1 MRHDGR
7 STSLAGRGARRL
19 ERLCGL
25 AVAAI
30 MTASLAFFLC
40 CGPAS
45 AQVVEGAP
53 VRHITVTLNKS
64 KTLRFSEPFSSAV
77 IGAPDIAD
85 ILPMTEE
92 TLYVLGKKAGTTNI
106 SVFGADKRLIAV
118 VDLEVSLDAAALHG
132 KIAASTGSGDIKVS
146 SVNGQVVLSGE
157 ASDAVSATRA
167 VEVATG
173 VVSGKDSP
181 VINAM
186 KVAPSQQVMLK
197 VRFLEVDRTAQRDL
211 GVNWFGGNKNG
222 IGVSGLGATANST
235 AAGATTATTTV
246 NGASTTAS
254 LQAQTIGTTQNINN
268 GQVTLVPLLSGL
280 FPGGAA
286 AAQPFGAL
294 LAQVINTNGLRID
307 TLISAL
313 EDQGLVKTLAEPNLI
328 SQSGQRAQFFA
339 GAQIPIPTVQPGSVA
354 GTTPTVTVNYYPC
367 GVTLGFEPTVLN
379 TGLINLHLTPQVCQV
394 ATTTPVVV
402 NGTTIPELT
411 TRSADTDVELRDG
424 QSFAIAGLLQAQD
437 VNDLSQLPWLGNVPV
452 LGALFRSTNYQ
463 KSETDLVV
471 IVSVHLVRPAAPGT
485 HLATPFDNT
494 LPAND
499 VDLFLM
505 GQTERKKK
513 YTEFVTSG
521 GGLQGPYGHVLD
533 AK

>member
-1 MRHDGR
+1 
-7 STSLAGRGARRL
+7 
-19 ERLCGL
+19 
-25 AVAAI
+25 
-30 MTASLAFFLC
+30 
-40 CGPAS
+40 
-45 AQVVEGAP
+45 
-53 VRHITVTLNKS
+53 
-64 KTLRFSEPFSSAV
+64 
-77 IGAPDIAD
+77 
-85 ILPMTEE
+85 
-92 TLYVLGKKAGTTNI
+92 
-106 SVFGADKRLIAV
+106 
-118 VDLEVSLDAAALHG
+118 
-132 KIAASTGSGDIKVS
+132 
-146 SVNGQVVLSGE
+146 
-157 ASDAVSATRA
+157 
-167 VEVATG
+167 
-173 VVSGKDSP
+173 
-181 VINAM
+181 
-186 KVAPSQQVMLK
+186 MLK

-222 IGVSGLGATANST
+222 IGVSGLGTTANST

-254 LQAQTIGTTQNINN
+254 LQAQTIGTTANSTN

-286 AAQPFGAL
+286 TAQPFGAL
-294 LAQVINTNGLRID
+294 LASVINTNGLRID

-463 KSETDLVV
+463 KAETDLVV

-485 HLATPFDNT
+485 HLATPFDTT

-521 GGLQGPYGHVLD
+521 GGMQGPYGHVLD